1 MHPVGPGPP
10 YRAGLAVGRPYF
22 AAMKQLLRCL
32 AVLAGLLTLAAR
44 PAAAQPRLPR
54 RLLAP
59 TDTAGLGRVLTRPDF
74 YRLQISLVRVRRDG
88 RGLAHLGRPVR
99 SRVRPREYFYP
110 ASAVKLAAGVL
121 ALEKLTR
128 LQATTPGLTFDSPM
142 RTDSAFAGQTRAG
155 RDTSAASG
163 RPSLGHY
170 LRKMLMVSDNDAY
183 NRLYEFVGPQE
194 LNAGL
199 RRLGLRRARLVH
211 RLSVG
216 DGEPGW
222 RHTNP
227 IRFFAD
233 TGETRLLLAQPAG
246 YWSAPLPP
254 ARVRL
259 ASMRIGQAYVN
270 AQGQQVGQPLDLSQ
284 KNVFSLPDLQHL
296 LQAVVLPETM
306 PARRRPHLPPASY
319 ALLREALSQLP
330 PQSRSPRYDSLHYPG
345 TYAKFLFGGG
355 GLARLPPGVRVYNK
369 IGQAYGFL
377 IDNAYVVDAAHGVE
391 FLLVAVL
398 YVNADGVLN
407 DDKYDYDT
415 VGLPFLRD
423 LGQRVYEAE
432 LRRTG
437 KR

>member
-1 MHPVGPGPP
+1 
-10 YRAGLAVGRPYF
+10 
-22 AAMKQLLRCL
+22 MKQLLRCL
-32 AVLAGLLTLAAR
+32 AVLASLLALAR
-44 PAAAQPRLPR
+44 PAASQLRLRLPR

-59 TDTAGLGRVLTRPDF
+59 ADTGGLGRVLARSDF
-74 YRLQISLVRVRRDG
+74 YRLQISLVRVRRDA
-88 RGLAHLGRPVR
+88 RGLAHLARPVR
-99 SRVRPREYFYP
+99 YRVRPREYFYP

-121 ALEKLTR
+121 AFEKLVR
-128 LQATTPGLTFDSPM
+128 LQATVPGLGPNSPM

-155 RDTSAASG
+155 RDPSAANG

-170 LRKMLMVSDNDAY
+170 LRKMLLVSDNDAY

-227 IRFFAD
+227 VRFFAD
-233 TGETRLLLAQPAG
+233 TAETQPLLAQPAG
-246 YWSAPLPP
+246 YWAAPLPP
-254 ARVRL
+254 ARVRP
-259 ASMRIGQAYVN
+259 ASMRIGQAHVN
-270 AQGQQVGQPLDLSQ
+270 AQGQQVAQPLDLSQ

-296 LQAVVLPETM
+296 LQAVVLPETV
-306 PARRRPHLPPASY
+306 PTRQRPHLPPAGY
-319 ALLREALSQLP
+319 TRLRDALSELP
-330 PQSRSPRYDSLHYPG
+330 PQSRSPRYDSLQYPG
-345 TYAKFLFGGG
+345 TYAKFLLGGG
-355 GLARLPPGVRVYNK
+355 GLALLPSGVRVYNK

-391 FLLVAVL
+391 FLLAAVL

-423 LGQRVYEAE
+423 LGQRAYEAE
-432 LRRTG
+432 LRRA
-437 KR
+437 RRR

>member
-1 MHPVGPGPP
+1 
-10 YRAGLAVGRPYF
+10 
-22 AAMKQLLRCL
+22 MKLRFL
-32 AVLAGLLTLAAR
+32 PLLTLASLLALALVAR

-59 TDTAGLGRVLTRPDF
+59 ADTAGLGRVLARPDF
-74 YRLQISLVRVRRDG
+74 YQLQISLVRIRRDA
-88 RGLAHLGRPVR
+88 RGLAHLARPVR
-99 SRVRPREYFYP
+99 YRVRPRAYFYP

-128 LQATTPGLTFDSPM
+128 LQASTPSLTLDSPM
-142 RTDSAFAGQTRAG
+142 RTDSAFAGQSRAE

-170 LRKMLMVSDNDAY
+170 LRKMLLVSDNDAY

-199 RRLGLRRARLVH
+199 CRLGLHRARLVH

-227 IRFFAD
+227 LRFFAD
-233 TGETRLLLAQPAG
+233 TAETQLLLAQPAT
-246 YWSAPLPP
+246 YWAAPMPP
-254 ARVRL
+254 ARVRP
-259 ASMRIGQAYVN
+259 ASLRIGQAHVN
-270 AQGQQVGQPLDLSQ
+270 AQGQRVAGPLDLSQ
-284 KNVFSLPDLQHL
+284 KNVFSLSDLQRL
-296 LQAVVLPETM
+296 LQAVMLPETV
-306 PARRRPHLPPASY
+306 PAGRRPHLLPTAT
-319 ALLREALSQLP
+319 ARLREALSQLP
-330 PQSRSPRYDSLHYPG
+330 PQSHSPRYDSLHYPG
-345 TYAKFLFGGG
+345 TYAKFLLGGG
-355 GLARLPPGVRVYNK
+355 GVAPLPPGVRVYNK

-377 IDNAYVVDAAHGVE
+377 IDNTYVVDAAHGVE
-391 FLLVAVL
+391 FLLAAVL

-423 LGQRVYEAE
+423 LGRRVYEAE
-432 LRRTG
+432 LRRAR
-437 KR
+437 KQ

>member
-1 MHPVGPGPP
+1 VGP
-10 YRAGLAVGRPYF
+10 PYF
-22 AAMKQLLRCL
+22 AAMKQLLRYL
-32 AVLAGLLTLAAR
+32 AVLAGLFALAQQ
-44 PAAAQPRLPR
+44 AAAQPRLPR
-54 RLLAP
+54 CLLAP
-59 TDTAGLGRVLTRPDF
+59 ADTGSLGRVLARPDF
-74 YRLQISLVRVRRDG
+74 YRLQISLVRVRRDA
-88 RGLAHLGRPVR
+88 RGLAHLARPVR
-99 SRVRPREYFYP
+99 YCVRPREYFYP

-121 ALEKLTR
+121 ALEKLAR
-128 LQATTPGLTFDSPM
+128 LQVAAPSLGPDSPM

-155 RDTSAASG
+155 RDLSAANG

-170 LRKMLMVSDNDAY
+170 LRKMLLVSDNDAY

-227 IRFFAD
+227 VRFFAD
-233 TGETRLLLAQPAG
+233 TAETQLLLAQPAG
-246 YWSAPLPP
+246 YWAAPLPP
-254 ARVRL
+254 VRVRP
-259 ASMRIGQAYVN
+259 ASMRIGQAHVN
-270 AQGQQVGQPLDLSQ
+270 AQGQQVAQPLDLSQ

-296 LQAVVLPETM
+296 LQAVVLPETV
-306 PARRRPHLPPASY
+306 PTRQRPHLPPASY
-319 ALLREALSQLP
+319 ARLRDALSELP
-330 PQSRSPRYDSLHYPG
+330 PQSRSPRYDSLHYPS
-345 TYAKFLFGGG
+345 TYAKFLLGGG
-355 GLARLPPGVRVYNK
+355 GLAHLPPGVRVYNK

-391 FLLVAVL
+391 FLLAVVL

-432 LRRTG
+432 LRRA
-437 KR
+437 RRRR

>member
-1 MHPVGPGPP
+1 
-10 YRAGLAVGRPYF
+10 
-22 AAMKQLLRCL
+22 MKQFLRCL
-32 AVLAGLLTLAAR
+32 AGLASLLALAR
-44 PAAAQPRLPR
+44 PAAAQLRLPR
-54 RLLAP
+54 RLLAAA
-59 TDTAGLGRVLTRPDF
+59 DTVGLSRVLARPDF
-74 YRLQISLVRVRRDG
+74 YRLQISLVRVQRDA
-88 RGLAHLGRPVR
+88 RGLAHLARPVR
-99 SRVRPREYFYP
+99 YRVRPREYFYP
-110 ASAVKLAAGVL
+110 ASAVKLAAGML

-128 LQATTPGLTFDSPM
+128 LQATTPGLNPDSPM
-142 RTDSAFAGQTRAG
+142 RTDSTFAGQTRAG
-155 RDTSAASG
+155 RDLSAANG

-170 LRKMLMVSDNDAY
+170 LRKMLLVSDNDAY

-199 RRLGLRRARLVH
+199 RRLGLGRARLVH

-227 IRFFAD
+227 VRFFAD
-233 TGETRLLLAQPAG
+233 TAETQLLLAQPAG
-246 YWSAPLPP
+246 YWAAPLPP
-254 ARVRL
+254 ARVHP

-270 AQGQQVGQPLDLSQ
+270 TQGQQVAQPLDFSQ

-296 LQAVVLPETM
+296 LQAVVLPATV
-306 PARRRPHLPPASY
+306 PARQRPRLAPAGY
-319 ALLREALSQLP
+319 ARLREALSQLP
-330 PQSRSPRYDSLHYPG
+330 PQSHSPRYDSLHYPG
-345 TYAKFLFGGG
+345 SYAKFLLGGG
-355 GLARLPPGVRVYNK
+355 GLARLPLGVKVYNK

-377 IDNAYVVDAAHGVE
+377 IDNAYVVDTAHGVE
-391 FLLVAVL
+391 FMLAAVL

-432 LRRTG
+432 LRRA
-437 KR
+437 RR